1 MSRIPNHT
9 ELEVVSNVSRRSFLS
24 RCSACAAAASCAAAG
39 VLPASAAPTGG
50 KVKLRLV
57 FTHIP
62 ADKPT
67 WPNVG
72 FDYEGRKKALTAK
85 LRQACPNVEFL
96 PVTAMNAEEGRKLL
110 DQDGEVD
117 GYVVYMLGLWTGVG
131 RILADAGKRCI
142 FVDDL
147 YGGTGEFLGCYA
159 AARRK
164 GQKVVG
170 VSSSRLEDVAQAVR
184 IFETIHALRSDV
196 ILDVLNRDPG
206 STGRAIQDVF
216 GTKVQQVPGD
226 EINEAYQKADVAEG
240 KKMAQLWIKGA
251 QKVVEPKVEE
261 IEKSGRMYVAMRN
274 LMDQYKSRAITMDC
288 LGLFYSGKLSAYPC
302 LGFFH
307 LNNEGKVGACEADLR
322 STISMLAMGHL
333 VGRPGYISDPV
344 IDTSKSQIIYAH
356 CVAPSKVYGPNGKA
370 NPYHIRDHSEDRKG
384 AAVRSLMPMG
394 EIVTTL
400 ETNPVT
406 QEIVI
411 HTAKTVA
418 NIDEDKACRTKIA
431 AEVKDIDKLLGE
443 WDRWGWHRVTFYGDY
458 RRLVADFAALTGFRM
473 VEEG

>member
-1 MSRIPNHT
+1 MSKHPNTT
-9 ELEVVSNVSRRSFLS
+9 ELTVIDRRGFLS
-24 RCSACAAAASCAAAG
+24 RCTACAAAATCAAAG
-39 VLPASAAPTGG
+39 VVPAVAATATKP
-50 KVKLRLV
+50 KLRLV

-62 ADKPT
+62 TEKPT

-72 FDYEGRKKALTAK
+72 FDYEGRKNALTEK

-96 PVTAMNAEEGRKLL
+96 PVTAMSADEGRKLL
-110 DQDGEVD
+110 DTDAEVD
-117 GYVVYMLGLWTGVG
+117 GYLVYMLGLWTGVG

-147 YGGTGEFLGCYA
+147 YGGSGEFLGCYA
-159 AARRK
+159 GARRK
-164 GQKVVG
+164 GQKVAG
-170 VSSSRLEDVAQAVR
+170 VSSTNFQDVVQAVR
-184 IFETIHALRSDV
+184 IFETIHALKSDV
-196 ILDVLNRDPG
+196 ILDVINRDPG
-206 STGRAIQDVF
+206 MTGRAIQDVF
-216 GTKVQQVPGD
+216 GTKVQQVKGD

-251 QKVVEPKVEE
+251 QKVVEPKVDE

-274 LMDQYKSRAITMDC
+274 LMDQYKSKAITMDC
-288 LGLFYSGKLSAYPC
+288 LGLFYAGKLSAYPC

-307 LNNEGKVGACEADLR
+307 LNNEGQVGACEADLR
-322 STISMLAMGHL
+322 STITMLAVGRL
-333 VGRPGYISDPV
+333 TGRPGYISDPV
-344 IDTSKSQIIYAH
+344 IDTSKNQIIYAH
-356 CVAPSKVYGPNGKA
+356 CVAPSKVYGPNGKS

-384 AAVRSLMPMG
+384 AAIRSLMPIG
-394 EIVTTL
+394 ETVTTL

-411 HTAKTVA
+411 HTAKTVS
-418 NIDEDKACRTKIA
+418 NVDEDKACRTKIA

-458 RRLVADFAALTGFRM
+458 RRLVSDFAALTGFRM

>member
-1 MSRIPNHT
+1 MPNNPNNP
-9 ELEVVSNVSRRSFLS
+9 ELEVINNVSRRSFLS
-24 RCSACAAAASCAAAG
+24 RCSACAAVATCAATGVVPARAAAG
-39 VLPASAAPTGG
+39 D

-62 ADKPT
+62 PDKPT

-72 FDYEGRKKALTAK
+72 FDYEGRKKVLTEK

-96 PVTAMNAEEGRKLL
+96 PVTAQNADEGRKLL
-110 DQDGEVD
+110 DKDAEVD

-170 VSSSRLEDVAQAVR
+170 VSSTRFEDVAQAVR
-184 IFETIHALRSDV
+184 IFETIQALRSDV

-206 STGRAIQDVF
+206 PTGRAIQDVF
-216 GTKVQQVPGD
+216 GTKVQQVKGD

-240 KKMAQLWIKGA
+240 RKMAQLWIKGA
-251 QKVVEPKVEE
+251 QKVVEPKVDE

-274 LMDQYKSRAITMDC
+274 LMDQYKSKAITMDC

-344 IDTSKSQIIYAH
+344 IDTSKNQIIYAH
-356 CVAPSKVYGPNGKA
+356 CVAPSKVYGPNGKS

-384 AAVRSLMPMG
+384 AAVRSLLPVG
-394 EIVTTL
+394 EIVTTI

-431 AEVKDIDKLLGE
+431 AEVKDIDKLLGV

-458 RRLVADFAALTGFRM
+458 RRLVGDFAALTGFGM
-473 VEEG
+473 VDDG

>member
-9 ELEVVSNVSRRSFLS
+9 ELEVVGNVSRRSFLS

-39 VLPASAAPTGG
+39 VLPASAAPAGG

-62 ADKPT
+62 PDKPT

-72 FDYEGRKKALTAK
+72 FDYEGRKKLLTAK
-85 LRQACPNVEFL
+85 LREACPNVEFL

-110 DQDGEVD
+110 DQTGEVD

-206 STGRAIQDVF
+206 ANGRAIQDVF
-216 GTKVQQVPGD
+216 GTKVQQVTGD
-226 EINEAYQKADVAEG
+226 EINGAYQKADVAEG

-251 QKVVEPKVEE
+251 QKVVEPKVEG

-274 LMDQYKSRAITMDC
+274 LMDQYKSKAITMDC
-288 LGLFYSGKLSAYPC
+288 LGLFYSGKLNAYPC

-322 STISMLAMGHL
+322 STISMLAIGHL

-344 IDTSKSQIIYAH
+344 STRPRIKSSTRTAWRPAKCTVPTARAIRITFAITPRTAKARW
-356 CVAPSKVYGPNGKA
+356 CARSCPSAKSLPPSKPI
-370 NPYHIRDHSEDRKG
+370 PSR
-384 AAVRSLMPMG
+384 
-394 EIVTTL
+394 
-400 ETNPVT
+400 
-406 QEIVI
+406 
-411 HTAKTVA
+411 
-418 NIDEDKACRTKIA
+418 
-431 AEVKDIDKLLGE
+431 
-443 WDRWGWHRVTFYGDY
+443 
-458 RRLVADFAALTGFRM
+458 RRLSFTWPRRWPTSTKTRPAAANSPPK
-473 VEEG
+473 